1 MKIVTIEPTPSPNT
15 MKVILDQELP
25 FGTAN
30 NYNEKNKQDAP
41 KEIQDILAIEGVKGV
56 YHVADFLA
64 VERIAK
70 YEWENILAAV
80 RNAFGEQNSTS
91 AGEQVNEH
99 YGEVYVHVQMFK
111 GIPLQVKVFDNMS
124 EQRFGL
130 AKRFIDA
137 FNQAMQSDENYIL
150 QRKWVDYGVRYG
162 EKDEIGQSVVDEL
175 EAAFPERRI
184 TELISASNNQKIAI
198 DNHKRKVSLQDFDVE
213 DWETRFQLL
222 DQMADPE
229 VSDLP
234 LLQKA
239 LQDEKMSI
247 RRLATVYLGMIKDKA
262 VVPSLVQALQDK
274 SAAVRRTAGDC
285 MSDLGFV
292 EFEPAMMQA
301 LKDRNKLVRWR
312 AAMFLYETGTK
323 ACLGALEAASDDAE
337 FEVKLQAKM
346 AIARI
351 SHGEEAMGS
360 VWKQMT
366 EARATAKKKRIDF

>member
-184 TELISASNNQKIAI
+184 TELVSASNNQKIAI

-262 VVPSLVQALQDK
+262 VVPSLVQTLQDK

-366 EARATAKKKRIDF
+366 EARATAKKKE

>member
-184 TELISASNNQKIAI
+184 TELVSASNNQKIAI

-312 AAMFLYETGTK
+312 AAMFLYETGTE

-366 EARATAKKKRIDF
+366 EARATAKKKE

>member
-292 EFEPAMMQA
+292 EFETAMMQA

-312 AAMFLYETGTK
+312 AAMFLYETGTE

-346 AIARI
+346 AVARI

-366 EARATAKKKRIDF
+366 EARATAKKKE

>member
-312 AAMFLYETGTK
+312 AAMFLYETGTE

-366 EARATAKKKRIDF
+366 EARATAKKKE

>member
-184 TELISASNNQKIAI
+184 TELVSASNNQKIAI

-292 EFEPAMMQA
+292 EFETAMMQA

-312 AAMFLYETGTK
+312 AAMFLYETGTE

-346 AIARI
+346 AVARI

-360 VWKQMT
+360 VWKQMM
-366 EARATAKKKRIDF
+366 EARATAKKKE

>member
-184 TELISASNNQKIAI
+184 TELVSASNNQKIAI

-292 EFEPAMMQA
+292 EFETAMMQA

-312 AAMFLYETGTK
+312 AAMFLYETGTE

-346 AIARI
+346 AVARI

-366 EARATAKKKRIDF
+366 EARATAKKKE